1 MSRRTA
7 LSLRSS
13 RIITSRGWMPWATRL
28 TPGRFWARHP
38 GYRSIELM
46 TCVTCPITRYH
57 PAVVAQKAATV
68 GVLADGRLVAAA
80 LGTSCTKRRNVI
92 TSRGAPRC
100 PKDSSRPLSA
110 AVEGREPRRC
120 G

>member
-1 MSRRTA
+1 MSRRPG

-38 GYRSIELM
+38 GYLSIELM

-80 LGTSCTKRRNVI
+80 LGTSCTKRQRRHNIKGRSKV
-92 TSRGAPRC
+92 SKGQLEAALRGR
-100 PKDSSRPLSA
+100 
-110 AVEGREPRRC
+110 
-120 G
+120 